1 MKKFNRILISLIISL
16 LFVISAAFPACA
28 QILSM
33 EIKGKQE
40 LTAYSDYAKDAKSDS
55 GEAYLLGADNISD
68 KQGDVQIVSDYQGRA
83 GSAVKTA
90 EGSKLSWKLDC
101 PDGWYTLKVTYYVE
115 ECRSNYAQRKLTVN
129 GKVPF
134 DEAAELCF
142 YCAYIDENGIMSDFY
157 GNDIRSTQTVKPMW
171 RTVNVYD
178 KVQYQSTPLKF
189 HLKKGDIFTFEAD
202 IEDMVIGSIELL
214 PYKELSDYSAVKA
227 SYKENGYKEIGEFK
241 EIYQAE
247 KPEYKTDPTI
257 LPATDNN
264 ASTVPQ
270 DSYLVKLNKISGGN
284 WKNAGQLINWKVNV
298 PEDGLYSITLKA
310 KQSTDRGSYSTR
322 RVYVNGEVPFKEA
335 NNIKFLYSKNWQNV
349 TLGNGEENWLF
360 YLKKGENDIAVE
372 AILGDIG
379 GVLQKASNI
388 LEELNTVYRELLV
401 VIGSSPDKYR
411 DYDLDKLLPDTLSN
425 LKTQRDNLEAVLN
438 EIYDI
443 TGQKG
448 NNLSIFSTIINQLDE
463 FIKDDEKIPSGFSY
477 FKTNIGSFGTWI
489 TTALQQP
496 LDLDYIVVSS
506 ADTDIPKANVG
517 LFKKFANWV
526 TSFVASFVVDYDSI
540 GNLSANKT
548 KPITVWMTSGRD
560 QMQILKVLIQNS
572 FIQKTGINVQ
582 LENVEAGAI
591 LKAIAAGNG
600 PDALIGAGMADP
612 VNYALRNAAL
622 NLNKFKDIE
631 DVKSRF
637 YDETLVPFTF
647 GGGLYALPE
656 VLSFKVMFYRT
667 DVLNEMKLEVPET
680 WDDVTIVTSTLQK
693 NNMTFGLPAPDIIG
707 TYATFLY
714 QMGGELYNKDGS
726 KCLLTDAVNTEAFE
740 IMSNYYKNYALEL
753 SYNLVNR
760 FRTGEMPIAIDDIS
774 VYNNLKVSAPEIEGL
789 WGMSLLPGTLKKD
802 GTIDR
807 TGYVGSTAAMVL
819 GSSDMPKE
827 AFEFIKWWTTK
838 EIQSDYGKELE
849 SILGPSSRYL
859 TANKEAFEN
868 LPWNE
873 AELKVIEEQLN
884 KSRAVPQ
891 VPGSYYLTRHLN
903 NAFRAIVIS
912 KEDLRDTLS
921 EYNATIN
928 EELYTK
934 RKEFNL
940 N

>member
-1 MKKFNRILISLIISL
+1 
-16 LFVISAAFPACA
+16 
-28 QILSM
+28 
-33 EIKGKQE
+33 
-40 LTAYSDYAKDAKSDS
+40 
-55 GEAYLLGADNISD
+55 
-68 KQGDVQIVSDYQGRA
+68 
-83 GSAVKTA
+83 
-90 EGSKLSWKLDC
+90 
-101 PDGWYTLKVTYYVE
+101 
-115 ECRSNYAQRKLTVN
+115 
-129 GKVPF
+129 
-134 DEAAELCF
+134 
-142 YCAYIDENGIMSDFY
+142 
-157 GNDIRSTQTVKPMW
+157 
-171 RTVNVYD
+171 
-178 KVQYQSTPLKF
+178 
-189 HLKKGDIFTFEAD
+189 
-202 IEDMVIGSIELL
+202 
-214 PYKELSDYSAVKA
+214 
-227 SYKENGYKEIGEFK
+227 
-241 EIYQAE
+241 
-247 KPEYKTDPTI
+247 
-257 LPATDNN
+257 
-264 ASTVPQ
+264 
-270 DSYLVKLNKISGGN
+270 
-284 WKNAGQLINWKVNV
+284 
-298 PEDGLYSITLKA
+298 
-310 KQSTDRGSYSTR
+310 
-322 RVYVNGEVPFKEA
+322 
-335 NNIKFLYSKNWQNV
+335 
-349 TLGNGEENWLF
+349 
-360 YLKKGENDIAVE
+360 
-372 AILGDIG
+372 
-379 GVLQKASNI
+379 
-388 LEELNTVYRELLV
+388 RELLV

-411 DYDLDKLLPDTLSN
+411 DYDLDTLLPDTLSN
-425 LKTQRDNLEAVLN
+425 LKAQRDNLEKVLN
-438 EIYDI
+438 EIYEI

-448 NNLSIFSTIINQLDE
+448 SNLSIFSTIINQLDE
-463 FIKDDEKIPSGFSY
+463 FIGDDEKIPSGFSY

-506 ADTDIPKANVG
+506 ENTKLPKANVN
-517 LFKKFANWV
+517 LFKKFTSWL
-526 TSFVASFVVDYDSI
+526 TSFVASFIVDYDSI
-540 GNLSANKT
+540 GNLSENKS

-622 NLNKFKDIE
+622 NLNEFKDIE

-637 YDETLVPFTF
+637 YSETLVPFSF

-667 DVLNEMKLEVPET
+667 DIMNEMKLEVPET

-726 KCLLTDAVNTEAFE
+726 KCLLTKAVNTDAFE
-740 IMSNYYKNYALEL
+740 IMSNYYENYALEL

-774 VYNNLKVSAPEIEGL
+774 IYNNLKVSAPEIEGL
-789 WGMSLLPGTLKKD
+789 WGISLLPGTRKKD

-827 AFEFIKWWTTK
+827 AYEFIKWWTTK
-838 EIQSDYGKELE
+838 EVQSDYGKELE

-859 TANKEAFEN
+859 TANREDFEN

-873 AELKVIEEQLN
+873 AELRVIDEQLS

-903 NAFRAIVIS
+903 NAFRAVVIS
-912 KEDLRDTLS
+912 GEDLRDTLS
-921 EYNATIN
+921 EYNETIN
-928 EELYTK
+928 EELRTK